1 MPQPID
7 EIVAGGQTIAVYDPS
22 DLESPHIEIRR
33 PGKTPGG
40 LALDSDPSAAD
51 TNMRSK
57 VGSNGAEYGIVNEL
71 QRLVDDFS
79 DYTVDE
85 PPPPW
90 DQTGGPYPW
99 QVKDGRGWASNGRVY
114 RLIGE
119 TQSGS
124 PTRHSHGSIPGDG
137 LPEYCP
143 SPPFDIYIRFRLDDN
158 GNEDEFSFQWNAQ
171 YRDYSGWKNTVEYEL
186 DNDTVFIGQKEPN
199 AGFNRN
205 DIDKSAGLSANTT
218 IKTHIRQRADGHWTM
233 DDSEGNNLD
242 TRNDDQPPEDIT
254 DDYYGWSFS
263 VEEYDVVEIDYI
275 EIDK

>member
-1 MPQPID
+1 MPQPIN
-7 EIVAGGQTIAVYDPS
+7 EIVAGGREINVYDPN
-22 DLESPHIEIRR
+22 DLDGEHLVVDRT
-33 PGKTPGG
+33 GDTALGG
-40 LALDSDPSAAD
+40 IALDSDPSAAD
-51 TNMRSK
+51 TDLRAK
-57 VGSNGAEYGIVNEL
+57 LANGAEYGVVDDL

-79 DYTVDE
+79 GYTVSE

-90 DQTGGPYPW
+90 DVTGGPYPW
-99 QVKDGRGWASNGRVY
+99 QVKERSWASNGRVY

-137 LPEYCP
+137 LDEYCP
-143 SPPFDIYIRFRLDDN
+143 SPPFDIYIRFRIYDN
-158 GNEDEFSFQWNAQ
+158 GNEDEFSFHWNAE
-171 YRDYSGWKNTVEYEL
+171 YRDYDGWKNTFEYIL
-186 DNDTVFIGQKEPN
+186 DQDEVFVGQKEPN

-205 DIDKSAGLSANTT
+205 DRDTSANITEGET
-218 IKTHIRQRADGHWTM
+218 IDAHVRQRADGHWTF
-233 DDSEGNNLD
+233 DDSNGVNLD

-254 DDYYGWSFS
+254 DDYFGWSFS